1 MLFDDLKLG
10 MAVETEP
17 VRIEKEK
24 MVAFAK
30 EYDDIPL
37 HTDDE
42 YAKNTP
48 FGQIIAPGVMSFM
61 SVMTNITEAVV
72 KCRKI

>member
-1 MLFDDLKLG
+1 MLFDDLMLG

-37 HTDDE
+37 HT
-42 YAKNTP
+42 
-48 FGQIIAPGVMSFM
+48 
-61 SVMTNITEAVV
+61 EAVV

>member
-37 HTDDE
+37 HTDDA